1 MKKILEDLKNPKK
14 KSLVMFGLY
23 GIFFIFVFI
32 IIFTGKT
39 YDDTETYKDY
49 INIKTSKIEE
59 KNDNI
64 VSNYEYIYKIID
76 RENITEITG
85 TKTENKETFVINGK
99 SYYKQDNNIYLNDG
113 TNALVTDNLFNTDLY
128 SYKNIE
134 EFLKEKST
142 KEKTLYEDKT
152 SKEIYSINSKVYFDY
167 IKEDKCSNIDCSNIF
182 IDIVVNKNSKEQIEK
197 VNINL
202 TNYYKYN
209 YTIEINYNNINNIK
223 EVSTN

>member
-32 IIFTGKT
+32 IISTGKT

>member
-1 MKKILEDLKNPKK
+1 MKKILEDLKDPKK
-14 KSLVMFGLY
+14 KSIIILCGY
-23 GIFFIFVFI
+23 GIFFIFVFVI
-32 IIFTGKT
+32 LATGKT
-39 YDDTETYKDY
+39 YDNTRTYEDY
-49 INIKTSKIEE
+49 IKLTTEKEE
-59 KNDNI
+59 SLDNT

-76 RENITEITG
+76 KETVIEITG
-85 TKTENKETFVINGK
+85 TKTNSKEIFIIDGK

-113 TNALVTDNLFNTDLY
+113 TNTVVTDNLFNTYLY

-134 EFLKEKST
+134 EFLKDKST

-152 SKEIYSINSKVYFDY
+152 SKETYNINAKEYFDY
-167 IKEDKCSNIDCSNIF
+167 MKEDKCSNIDCSNIF
-182 IDIVVNKNSKEQIEK
+182 IDIVVNKNSKEQMEK

-202 TNYYKYN
+202 FNYYKYN